1 MILSFWSSGEWFVW
15 FVFLAFY
22 FIPTLVAW
30 NKKNFAQVLA
40 LNLFLGWTF
49 IGWVL
54 SLVFSLKKFE

>member
-1 MILSFWSSGEWFVW
+1 MILSVWGSSEWGLFI
-15 FVFLAFY
+15 FLIFLY

-30 NKKNFAQVLA
+30 NKKNFAQVFA

-49 IGWVL
+49 LGWVL